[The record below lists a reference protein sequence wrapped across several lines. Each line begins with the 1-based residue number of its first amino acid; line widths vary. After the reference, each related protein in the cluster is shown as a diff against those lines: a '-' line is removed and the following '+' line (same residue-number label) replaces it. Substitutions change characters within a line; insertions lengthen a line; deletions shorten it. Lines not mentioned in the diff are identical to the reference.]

1 MAICLNV
8 NGMDQEF
15 DRAGQAD
22 PVSGSGEAV
31 GEPVG
36 RRSAHEAGAGRILAV
51 GEPRQIRSGEIG
63 GVSIGLAA
71 SVGASEPVQVPGGG
85 LGCHENQTVAAGS
98 IGSAARSGG
107 TGCAV

>member
-51 GEPRQIRSGEIG
+51 GESRQIRSGKVG
-63 GVSIGLAA
+63 GGIGLAA

-85 LGCHENQTVAAGS
+85 LGCHENQTVAADS